1 MAIDKA
7 KHSAESP
14 LSLSG
19 VTFVVLAALGFSG
32 KAVLIKLAYVY
43 PVDAATLL
51 ALRMLF
57 SLPFFLT
64 VGLWSQYRCGQL
76 PLARRDHVA
85 VVALGLLG
93 YYLASYLDFL
103 GLQFVSAGL
112 ERLILFLYPTL
123 VVVISALWLHRP
135 IARREACALLLSYGG
150 IALAFF
156 HDSATTHGDV
166 NLGAALIFGSAF
178 AFALYLIGS
187 GQLILRLGANRFTA
201 YAMTV
206 SVVAVLTQFF
216 LTHSP
221 QALRQPLPVYW
232 LSLAMAIVS
241 TVLPAFLMSAGI
253 RRIGSSR
260 AALIAT
266 IGPVSTILLAHVFL
280 DESVS
285 AMQMLGTALVCAG
298 TVMVSRRNGAQ
309 AKADRF
315 KLQSGASRPEST

>member
-1 MAIDKA
+1 MAQQNLR
-7 KHSAESP
+7 HSAESP

-19 VTFVVLAALGFSG
+19 ITFVVLGALGFSG
-32 KAVLIKLAYVY
+32 KAVLIKLAYAY

-57 SLPFFLT
+57 SLPFFLA
-64 VGLWSQYRCGQL
+64 VGLWSQCRGGQL
-76 PLARRDHVA
+76 PLTRRDHVA

-103 GLQFVSAGL
+103 GLQYVSAGL

-123 VVVISALWLHRP
+123 VVMISALWLHRP

-156 HDSATTHGDV
+156 HDSATTHGNV

-187 GQLILRLGANRFTA
+187 GQLIVRLGTSRFTA

-206 SVVAVLTQFF
+206 SVFAVLTQFF
-216 LTHSP
+216 LTHAP
-221 QALRQPLPVYW
+221 QALRQPMPVYW
-232 LSLAMAIVS
+232 LSLAMAILS

-253 RRIGSSR
+253 RRIGASR

-266 IGPVSTILLAHVFL
+266 IGPVSTIVLAHIFL
-280 DESVS
+280 GESVS

-315 KLQSGASRPEST
+315 KLQSGPSTPGSR

>member
-1 MAIDKA
+1 MAPENK
-7 KHSAESP
+7 KPPAESATSP
-14 LSLSG
+14 GG
-19 VTFVVLAALGFSG
+19 VALVVLGALGFSG
-32 KAVLIKLAYVY
+32 KAVLIKLAYAY

-57 SLPFFLT
+57 SLPFFLA
-64 VGLWSQYRCGQL
+64 VGLWSQYRGSQL
-76 PLARRDHVA
+76 PLSRRDHVA

-135 IARREACALLLSYGG
+135 IAPRERYALLLSYGG
-150 IALAFF
+150 IALACF
-156 HDSATTHGDV
+156 HDSATTQ
-166 NLGAALIFGSAF
+166 NEFYFGAALIFGSAF

-187 GQLILRLGANRFTA
+187 GQLVVRLGASRFTA

-216 LTHSP
+216 LTHAP
-221 QALRQPLPVYW
+221 QALQQPMPVYW
-232 LSLAMAIVS
+232 LSLAMAILS

-266 IGPVSTILLAHVFL
+266 IGPISTILLAHVFL
-280 DESVS
+280 GESVS
-285 AMQMLGTALVCAG
+285 AMQMLGTVLVCAG
-298 TVMVSRRNGAQ
+298 TVMVSRRGGAQ
-309 AKADRF
+309 AKADGV
-315 KLQSGASRPEST
+315 KLRTGASRLESR

>member
-1 MAIDKA
+1 MPP
-7 KHSAESP
+7 AESAASP
-14 LSLSG
+14 GG
-19 VTFVVLAALGFSG
+19 VALVVLGALGFSG
-32 KAVLIKLAYVY
+32 KAVLIKLAYAY
-43 PVDAATLL
+43 AVDAATLL

-57 SLPFFLT
+57 SLPFFLA
-64 VGLWSQYRCGQL
+64 VGLWSQYRGGQL
-76 PLARRDHVA
+76 PLTRRDHVA

-135 IARREACALLLSYGG
+135 IAPRERYALLLSYGG
-150 IALAFF
+150 IALACF
-156 HDSATTHGDV
+156 HDSATTQ
-166 NLGAALIFGSAF
+166 NEFYLGTVLIFGSAF

-187 GQLILRLGANRFTA
+187 GQLVVRLGASRFTA

-216 LTHSP
+216 LTHAP

-232 LSLAMAIVS
+232 LSLAMAILS

-266 IGPVSTILLAHVFL
+266 IGPISTILLAHVFL
-280 DESVS
+280 GESVS
-285 AMQMLGTALVCAG
+285 AMQMLGTVLVCAG
-298 TVMVSRRNGAQ
+298 TVMVSRRHGAQ
-309 AKADRF
+309 AKADGV
-315 KLQSGASRPEST
+315 KLRTRANRLESR